1 MSMKYRL
8 VTAIAFGLSALNL
21 FADSWVFYK
30 GRHYK
35 VESNEIDSVVK
46 FHPVDE
52 NKLAPALLYKGEKF
66 KIPVDRPYQKQKFPY
81 VEFEIK
87 QVTSPMLEVRNVEV
101 DDTLYNQSLVSRKLE
116 YANFRIAVIQALMKR
131 LEHLKSLYKQEITES
146 EDLYVFS
153 LIFNIKYIDE
163 YKKKNKIKVDK
174 HVLQAIDLYVKKL
187 EEEQKPL
194 DEFINLSSQDEILT
208 TLIARD
214 GITGDGRDIAKELSV
229 SIPSSI
235 HTDTAY
241 NYARFEQK
249 KKRKNIVM
257 MVPNPFLS
265 DDYVTVP
272 NPQYKGAGY
281 KDWEW
286 MSRISGLE
294 YVSTSYPIDESYYRH
309 KQYPDYKFYWSSKD
323 LFCCDKNNQL
333 VAVESDYH
341 YEDERQVQIAVM
353 LSEFE
358 ANKYNVKSEPK
369 EVQQWISYLLNKERG
384 VNIFPN
390 LDRDM
395 MSMTIGA
402 GSVYGEIDK
411 LTKRYNKGEISKTV
425 YLQEVEKSKKKIAGL
440 NKIANKYPSKENRDK
455 AEKYVQ
461 QLEMDFASQYE
472 KTDEES
478 KYNCK
483 IHSERVNGQQFMLVT
498 TDRTLKV
505 LKTFSLNNEGKL
517 GITYSLLERK

>member
-8 VTAIAFGLSALNL
+8 VTAIALSLSALNL

-35 VESNEIDSVVK
+35 AESNEIDSVVK

-66 KIPVDRPYQKQKFPY
+66 KIPVDRPYQKQQFPY

-87 QVTSPMLEVRNVEV
+87 QVTYPMLEVRNVEV

-116 YANFRIAVIQALMKR
+116 YANFRLEVIRVLKER
-131 LEHLKSLYKQEITES
+131 FEHLKSLYKQEITNS
-146 EDLYVFS
+146 DDLYVYS
-153 LIFNIKYIDE
+153 LFFNKDE
-163 YKKKNKIKVDK
+163 NKNKNKIKVDK
-174 HVLQAIDLYVKKL
+174 HVLLEIDSYLQALEKEELPLVKFVGL
-187 EEEQKPL
+187 SNQK
-194 DEFINLSSQDEILT
+194 EILT

-214 GITGDGRDIAKELSV
+214 GITGDGRKIAKELGI
-229 SIPSSI
+229 SIPSSVFG
-235 HTDTAY
+235 DTAY

-249 KKRKNIVM
+249 AKRKNIVM

-461 QLEMDFASQYE
+461 QLKMDFANQYE

-483 IHSERVNGQQFMLVT
+483 IHSERVNGLQFMLVT